1 MKGYKPILLFCAVLC
16 FATSCK
22 KEFDM
27 TPVQKTVLENNTLSL
42 IHVNHGWEIDIV
54 YDSLN
59 SFVELEYSAYLE
71 DYILVRE
78 INNWLEIGFNQEVY
92 PLAGSVYK
100 ATVHTREKENLSIRA
115 ENESVIALKEPFMLT
130 ESIDMELIDA
140 STCSEFSVAAP
151 SCSILV
157 TKDSQL
163 LNVIYT
169 GTNCSVL
176 VTKNSACK
184 GIFNVEQ
191 SFNASAQISSQ
202 VIVFGGSIPSA
213 TLGAGNE
220 STINMAQA
228 NVETMN
234 VNLADGSEA
243 TVNVSSRISGF
254 LTEVSTLYYK
264 GHPQLDVECSED
276 SQLIPF

>member
-1 MKGYKPILLFCAVLC
+1 
-16 FATSCK
+16 
-22 KEFDM
+22 M
-27 TPVQKTVLENNTLSL
+27 TLVQKTVLENNTLSQ
-42 IHVNHGWEIDIV
+42 IYVNHGWEVDIV

-59 SFVELEYSAYLE
+59 SFVELEYSAYLG
-71 DYILVRE
+71 DFILVRE
-78 INNWLEIGFNQEVY
+78 INNCLEISFNQKMY

-100 ATVHTREKENLSIRA
+100 ATVHTMEKEHLNIRA
-115 ENESVIALKEPFMLT
+115 ENESVIALKGPFVLT
-130 ESIDMELIDA
+130 ESIDMELTNA
-140 STCSEFSVAAP
+140 STCSEFTIAAP

-157 TKDSQL
+157 TEDSQL
-163 LNVIYT
+163 LNAIYA

-176 VTKNSACK
+176 VTKNSSCK

-191 SFNASAQISSQ
+191 SFNADAKISSQ
-202 VIVFGGSIPSA
+202 LIVFGGSTPSA
-213 TLGAGNE
+213 TLGASDE

-234 VNLADGSEA
+234 VNIAGGSEA
-243 TVNVSSRISGF
+243 SVNVSGRISGF
-254 LTEVSTLYYK
+254 LHEGSTIYYK

>member
-1 MKGYKPILLFCAVLC
+1 MKTTKSILILCVALC

-22 KEFDM
+22 KEADM
-27 TPVQKTVLENNTLSL
+27 TLVQKTILENNTLSL
-42 IHVNHGWEIDIV
+42 IHVNHGWEVDIV

-59 SFVELEYSAYLE
+59 SFVELEYSAYLG
-71 DYILVRE
+71 DYVLVRE
-78 INNWLEIGFNQEVY
+78 INNWLEIGFSQKVY

-100 ATVHTREKENLSIRA
+100 ATVHTMEKEHLNIRA
-115 ENESVIALKEPFMLT
+115 ENESVIALKGSFVLT
-130 ESIDMELIDA
+130 ESIDMELTNA
-140 STCSEFSVAAP
+140 STCSEFTVAAP

-157 TKDSQL
+157 TEDSQL
-163 LNVIYT
+163 LNVLFT

-176 VTKNSACK
+176 ATKNSSCK

-202 VIVFGGSIPSA
+202 VIVFGGSMPSA
-213 TLGAGNE
+213 TLEAKNE
-220 STINMAQA
+220 GTINMAQA

-234 VNLADGSEA
+234 VNIAGSSEA
-243 TVNVSSRISGF
+243 TVNVSSLISGF
-254 LTEVSTLYYK
+254 LHEGSTIYYK

>member
-1 MKGYKPILLFCAVLC
+1 MKTIKSILILCVALC

-22 KEFDM
+22 KEADM
-27 TPVQKTVLENNTLSL
+27 TLVQKTILENNTLSL
-42 IHVNHGWEIDIV
+42 IHVNHGWEVDIV

-59 SFVELEYSAYLE
+59 SFVELEYSAYLG
-71 DYILVRE
+71 DYVLVRE
-78 INNWLEIGFNQEVY
+78 INNWLEIGFSQKVY

-100 ATVHTREKENLSIRA
+100 ATVHTMEKEHLNIRA
-115 ENESVIALKEPFMLT
+115 ENESVIAMKGPFVLT
-130 ESIDMELIDA
+130 ESIDMELINA
-140 STCSEFSVAAP
+140 STCSEFTVAAP

-157 TKDSQL
+157 TEDSQL
-163 LNVIYT
+163 LNAIYT

-176 VTKNSACK
+176 ATKNSSCK
-184 GIFNVEQ
+184 GIFDVDQ
-191 SFNASAQISSQ
+191 SFHASAKISSQ
-202 VIVFGGSIPSA
+202 VIVFGGSIPTA
-213 TLGAGNE
+213 TLGAGDE

-234 VNLADGSEA
+234 VNIAGSSEA
-243 TVNVSSRISGF
+243 TVNVSSSISGF
-254 LTEVSTLYYK
+254 LLEGSTIYYK

>member
-1 MKGYKPILLFCAVLC
+1 MKALKPLLFLCAALC
-16 FATSCK
+16 FATSCN
-22 KEFDM
+22 KEADM
-27 TPVQKTVLENNTLSL
+27 TLVQKTVLENNTLSQ
-42 IHVNHGWEIDIV
+42 IHIDDAWEVNIV

-71 DYILVRE
+71 DFILVRE
-78 INNWLEIGFNQEVY
+78 INNWLEIGFNQKVY

-100 ATVHTREKENLSIRA
+100 ATVHTMEKEHLNIRA
-115 ENESVIALKEPFMLT
+115 ENECVITLKGPFALT
-130 ESIDMELIDA
+130 EVIDMELINA
-140 STCSEFSVAAP
+140 STCSEFTVAAP

-163 LNVIYT
+163 LNAIFT

-176 VTKNSACK
+176 ATKNSSCK

-191 SFNASAQISSQ
+191 SFNAGAKISSQ

-213 TLGAGNE
+213 TLEAGDE
-220 STINMAQA
+220 GTINMAQ
-228 NVETMN
+228 VEVEEMN
-234 VNLADGSEA
+234 VHLAGASEA
-243 TVNVSSRISGF
+243 TVNVTETLSGF
-254 LTEVSTLYYK
+254 LLEGSTLYYK
-264 GHPQLDVECSED
+264 GHPQIDVDCSDD

>member
-1 MKGYKPILLFCAVLC
+1 MKTIKTILILCAALC

-22 KEFDM
+22 KEADM
-27 TPVQKTVLENNTLSL
+27 TLVQKTVLENNTLSL
-42 IHVNHGWEIDIV
+42 IHVNHGWEVDIV

-59 SFVELEYSAYLE
+59 SFVELEYSAYLG
-71 DYILVRE
+71 DFILVRE
-78 INNWLEIGFNQEVY
+78 INNCLEISFNQKVY

-100 ATVHTREKENLSIRA
+100 ATVHTREKEHLNIRA
-115 ENESVIALKEPFMLT
+115 ENESVIALKGPFVLT
-130 ESIDMELIDA
+130 EAIDMELINA
-140 STCSEFSVAAP
+140 STCSEFTIAAL

-157 TKDSQL
+157 TNDSQL
-163 LNVIYT
+163 LNVLFT

-176 VTKNSACK
+176 ATKNSSCK
-184 GIFNVEQ
+184 GFFNVEQ
-191 SFNASAQISSQ
+191 SFNAGAKISSQ
-202 VIVFGGSIPSA
+202 LIVFGGSIPSA
-213 TLGAGNE
+213 TLGAGDE

-234 VNLADGSEA
+234 VNIAGGSEA
-243 TVNVSSRISGF
+243 TVNVSGRISGF
-254 LTEVSTLYYK
+254 LLEGSTIYYK

>member
-1 MKGYKPILLFCAVLC
+1 MKTIKTIFILFVVLC
-16 FATSCK
+16 LSASCK
-22 KEFDM
+22 KEADM
-27 TPVQKTVLENNTLSL
+27 TLVQKTVLENNTLSL
-42 IHVNHGWEIDIV
+42 IHVNHGWEVDIV

-71 DYILVRE
+71 DFILVRE
-78 INNWLEIGFNQEVY
+78 INNWLEIGFSQKVY

-100 ATVHTREKENLSIRA
+100 ATVHTMEKEHLNISA
-115 ENESVIALKEPFMLT
+115 ENECVINMDGRFELEEGFD
-130 ESIDMELIDA
+130 IDLHNSTVCSGLEVYA
-140 STCSEFSVAAP
+140 S

-157 TKDSQL
+157 TEDSQL

-176 VTKNSACK
+176 ATKNSSCK
-184 GIFNVEQ
+184 GIFNVEH

-202 VIVFGGSIPSA
+202 VIVFDGSMPSA
-213 TLGAGNE
+213 TLEAKNAG
-220 STINMAQA
+220 TINMAQT

-234 VNLADGSEA
+234 VNLTGKSQAMVHVTE
-243 TVNVSSRISGF
+243 TLSGF
-254 LTEVSTLYYK
+254 LLEGSTIYYK
-264 GHPQLDVECSED
+264 GHPQIDVDCSDD